1 MGASYGRPTVPY
13 SLDDSDRLTPEEH
26 RREIASILARG
37 ILRLHQARTFTATSA
52 PPDDAHL
59 GSGVPDKDLEVSA
72 RSAPPCDQ
80 RLAHPRSREED
91 KHGA

>member
-1 MGASYGRPTVPY
+1 MPY
-13 SLDDSDRLTPEEH
+13 PLDDSDRLTPEER

-37 ILRLHQARTFTATSA
+37 ILRLHQAHTLAAASA
-52 PPDDAHL
+52 PLDDVEHGPDL
-59 GSGVPDKDLEVSA
+59 PDKDLEVSA

-91 KHGA
+91 EHGA

>member
-1 MGASYGRPTVPY
+1 MPYPLDPT
-13 SLDDSDRLTPEEH
+13 DRLTPDER

-37 ILRLHQARTFTATSA
+37 VLRLHRTRQLTPASA
-52 PPDDAHL
+52 ASD
-59 GSGVPDKDLEVSA
+59 PDKDLVVSA

-91 KHGA
+91 EHGA